1 VTPVQRL
8 GYVGFVLFGAVFAL
22 VCWCDGAH
30 PARRLPR
37 SDYSVPPGG
46 ALIDPFGGSGTT
58 GLAAKIAEV
67 DATLIE
73 IDPDVVR
80 SASRRITDDAPL
92 FAEGAA

>member
-1 VTPVQRL
+1 
-8 GYVGFVLFGAVFAL
+8 
-22 VCWCDGAH
+22 
-30 PARRLPR
+30 
-37 SDYSVPPGG
+37 
-46 ALIDPFGGSGTT
+46 LIDPFGGSGTT